1 MCYGK
6 KSFPFQAI
14 GKGGLASSLVLL
26 RQVILFIPLVLILP
40 RFMGVTGV
48 WVGLPATDLIIFLIA
63 AFLLVVEFR
72 KLSGLEKK
80 ELATKK
86 LII

>member
-63 AFLLVVEFR
+63 AFLLVVSPPGTVLF
-72 KLSGLEKK
+72 
-80 ELATKK
+80 
-86 LII
+86 